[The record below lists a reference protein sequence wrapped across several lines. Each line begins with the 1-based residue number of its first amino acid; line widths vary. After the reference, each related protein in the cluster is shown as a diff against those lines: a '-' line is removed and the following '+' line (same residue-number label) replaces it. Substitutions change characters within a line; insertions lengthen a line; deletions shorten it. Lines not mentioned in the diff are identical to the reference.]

1 VPLISYSSDN
11 MPAATDAEVVI
22 ESNEVKKTSE
32 DHAKDIAC
40 NAFVST
46 INSPYF
52 WILVGVVGTVVFKK
66 LCEKFDE

>member
-1 VPLISYSSDN
+1 
-11 MPAATDAEVVI
+11 MPAATDTEVVI